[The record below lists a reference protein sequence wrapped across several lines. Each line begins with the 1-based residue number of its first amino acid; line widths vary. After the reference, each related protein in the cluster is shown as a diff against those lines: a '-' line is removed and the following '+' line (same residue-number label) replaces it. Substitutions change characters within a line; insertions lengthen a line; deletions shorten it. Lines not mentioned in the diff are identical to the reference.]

1 MNTTE
6 KVMAYILDNPD
17 HKDELVAEA
26 CNTTKGTAA
35 QMRSRLRKQGKLPPR
50 EENWRRAPRAASPQV
65 NIPAGNSDEKS
76 VDITAKIRQ
85 LFRKKDVYTFEE
97 VSNILD
103 CGIGKVRQVIEEEI
117 AAGVNY
123 KIDGSHIIFSRIIE
137 RSEPKVLNIEKM
149 STGFY
154 RFGVTGD
161 NHLCSRY
168 ERQDVL
174 NALYDLFEAEGIT
187 RVFNTGNWIDGEAR
201 FNKHDLKVHGLD
213 NQLNYW
219 IDNYPQRPGVVTE
232 YITGDDHEG
241 WYTQR
246 EGINVGKYAERKARD
261 AGREDLVFL
270 GHMEADI
277 ILPAPNGQTVVRVL
291 HPGGGSAYAISYTSQ
306 KIVESYTG
314 AEKPNIL
321 LDGHYHKAG
330 YNYIRGVHVVQTAC
344 FTGNTR
350 IKTVEGYKRIK
361 DIQIGDLVLTHKNR
375 YRKVTRLEP
384 KRKASDF
391 WRLNYGR
398 KGRPDQTL
406 TATSEHPILVE
417 RDGIKEWL
425 PICEIIAGDKVFV
438 VTSECQVTGE
448 KIPYWMKLSENANP
462 MHKQAT
468 RDKLSITKGG
478 FKRKRAGAGSGA
490 THMTRD
496 IIPFCEQ
503 MQKEGWQIVPV
514 GADVIPDAVGFK
526 DGKIVLFEL
535 ERQQGNNLEFKK
547 NKYKG
552 NAINGFI
559 DSVQWIDLSEPKK
572 QPRSFYEMDESG
584 FVKVEVVS
592 CEPVDKNSSTRK
604 CETVYNFEVEQ
615 DNSYVAGNVVVH
627 NCTQD
632 QTPFMRKKR
641 LAAHLG
647 GWIIE
652 FSVDEQGAITRFKKE
667 FIPFYDKGYYEKWGY
682 KWK

>member
-1 MNTTE
+1 
-6 KVMAYILDNPD
+6 
-17 HKDELVAEA
+17 
-26 CNTTKGTAA
+26 
-35 QMRSRLRKQGKLPPR
+35 
-50 EENWRRAPRAASPQV
+50 
-65 NIPAGNSDEKS
+65 
-76 VDITAKIRQ
+76 
-85 LFRKKDVYTFEE
+85 
-97 VSNILD
+97 
-103 CGIGKVRQVIEEEI
+103 
-117 AAGVNY
+117 
-123 KIDGSHIIFSRIIE
+123 
-137 RSEPKVLNIEKM
+137 M

-168 ERQDVL
+168 ERLDVL
-174 NALYDLFEAEGIT
+174 NALYDLFEGEGIT

-344 FTGNTR
+344 
-350 IKTVEGYKRIK
+350 
-361 DIQIGDLVLTHKNR
+361 
-375 YRKVTRLEP
+375 
-384 KRKASDF
+384 
-391 WRLNYGR
+391 
-398 KGRPDQTL
+398 
-406 TATSEHPILVE
+406 
-417 RDGIKEWL
+417 
-425 PICEIIAGDKVFV
+425 
-438 VTSECQVTGE
+438 
-448 KIPYWMKLSENANP
+448 
-462 MHKQAT
+462 
-468 RDKLSITKGG
+468 
-478 FKRKRAGAGSGA
+478 
-490 THMTRD
+490 
-496 IIPFCEQ
+496 
-503 MQKEGWQIVPV
+503 
-514 GADVIPDAVGFK
+514 
-526 DGKIVLFEL
+526 
-535 ERQQGNNLEFKK
+535 
-547 NKYKG
+547 
-552 NAINGFI
+552 
-559 DSVQWIDLSEPKK
+559 
-572 QPRSFYEMDESG
+572 
-584 FVKVEVVS
+584 
-592 CEPVDKNSSTRK
+592 
-604 CETVYNFEVEQ
+604 
-615 DNSYVAGNVVVH
+615 
-627 NCTQD
+627 TQD